1 MKKIFKTCLDWGKRH
16 TFHFIMVII
25 LSIMG
30 FAIISQQLMI
40 NSLQGQVD
48 EVPDLIKTSEVN
60 TALLVHGKSVV
71 LKNKINSVSESINA
85 RIDTVDSAIKP
96 DKKRRMLITKIR
108 DAINENTNRN
118 IGVRDLNRMAN
129 AVIDYSYEFN
139 LTIPQVLAQIR
150 VESNFDPYAVSSANA
165 RGLMQILPTTLKLI
179 QYEMPNA
186 PAKLNTWN
194 IHHNI
199 RAGCFYMSEQ
209 IERFGTY
216 EEALRAYNWGPDN
229 LARFN
234 ADERKTE
241 PIETVE
247 YVPKVK
253 HFIEIFEKYG
263 LE

>member
-1 MKKIFKTCLDWGKRH
+1 
-16 TFHFIMVII
+16 
-25 LSIMG
+25 MG
-30 FAIISQQLMI
+30 FTLITQQIMIRSMQSQI
-40 NSLQGQVD
+40 D
-48 EVPDLIKTSEVN
+48 KVPSIVETSEDN
-60 TALLVHGKSVV
+60 LKDWAIEKELVVIGK
-71 LKNKINSVSESINA
+71 IEATNA
-85 RIDTVDSAIKP
+85 RIDTIDSTIKP

-108 DAINENTNRN
+108 DAINENTSRTV
-118 IGVRDLNRMAN
+118 GVRDLNRIAN
-129 AVIDYSYEFN
+129 AVIDYSYEFD

-150 VESNFDPYAVSSANA
+150 TESNFDVRAVSPANA
-165 RGLMQILPTTLKLI
+165 KGLMQILPTTLTLI

-234 ADERKTE
+234 AGVRKDEPK
-241 PIETVE
+241 ETLE
-247 YVPKVK
+247 YVPQVK
-253 HFIEIFEKYG
+253 HYIEIFNKYG